1 MNEKMIIAFI
11 GQRGIAATYGGVEKH
26 VEEIAARLAVK
37 GYKVTVYCRSRY
49 ANVSGDYRGIRV
61 VRLPAINQ
69 KHLEMIS
76 HTFFSIMHLLL
87 SRKKIDIIH
96 VQSVDPAI
104 LIPLAKLKAK
114 VVATSHGQV
123 YLQSGKWGQLAKT
136 FSKIAEG
143 IFIHF
148 SDRRIA
154 ISKTLRDY
162 YEKRYHREVAYI
174 PNGADIP
181 AINDSKEIKRLD
193 LKKDGYVLYVGRLV
207 PNKGCHLLMNAYKS
221 IKTDKKLIIVG
232 GSSYSSVYVKNLKES
247 AKGNDNINFLGYQ
260 YGRVLQ
266 ELFANCSLFVFPS
279 KVEGMPVVLLEA
291 MSFAKPIIFSDIP
304 ANIEV
309 ADGVAIPFRCGDI
322 DDLSQKLRYA
332 LENLSLCYELGEK
345 ARERVKKEYHWDKI
359 VHATEEVYHSLFR

>member
-1 MNEKMIIAFI
+1 MIIAFI
-11 GQRGIAATYGGVEKH
+11 GQRGILGTYGGVERH
-26 VEEIAARLAVK
+26 VEEIATRLAAK
-37 GYKVTVYCRSRY
+37 GHKVRVYCRSRY
-49 ANVSGDYRGIRV
+49 ANVSGDYKGIRV
-61 VRLPAINQ
+61 VKLPAINQ

-76 HTFFSIMHLLL
+76 HTFFCIMHLLL
-87 SRKKIDIIH
+87 SGKKIDIVH

-114 VVATSHGQV
+114 VVATSHGQI
-123 YLQSGKWGQLAKT
+123 YLQSGKWGKLAKT
-136 FSKIAEG
+136 FSKIAEKV
-143 IFIHF
+143 FIHF

-162 YEKRYHREVAYI
+162 YESRYHREVAYI

-181 AINDSKEIKRLD
+181 AINDSKEIERFS
-193 LKKDGYVLYVGRLV
+193 LKEDGYILYVGRLI
-207 PNKGCHLLMNAYKS
+207 PNKGCHSLINVYKS
-221 IKTDKKLIIVG
+221 IKMDKKLVIVG
-232 GSSYSSVYVKNLKES
+232 GSSYSYEYVKNLKES
-247 AKGNDNINFLGYQ
+247 AKGTDNIHFLGYQ

-279 KVEGMPVVLLEA
+279 KVEGMPVALLEA

-309 ADGVAIPFRCGDI
+309 ADGVGIPFRCGDI
-322 DDLSQKLRYA
+322 DDLSQKLGYA

-345 ARERVKKEYHWDKI
+345 ARERVKKEYNWDKI
-359 VHATEEVYHSLFR
+359 IDETEEVYHSLFR